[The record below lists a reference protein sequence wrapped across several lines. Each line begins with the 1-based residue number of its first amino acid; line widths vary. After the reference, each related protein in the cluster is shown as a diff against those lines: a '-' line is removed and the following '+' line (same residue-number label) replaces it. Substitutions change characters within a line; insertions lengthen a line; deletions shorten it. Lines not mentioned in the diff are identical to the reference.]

1 MERRGYHETQQPR
14 TSSIL
19 DVNIWNTWIPY
30 ICQDCLHMS
39 LDACLRRIFAN
50 RVRSAAYVNLK
61 RSAALQIPIFPNIT
75 LLTTFDVSSDR
86 LGLGILERP
95 SNLQHMYWSTLP
107 RPCDQNS
114 PGFEIFGSK
123 VTKCVVCGQKCRL
136 RPLGWGDVRL
146 RYSEPKRWRC

>member
-19 DVNIWNTWIPY
+19 DVSIQNTWIPY

-50 RVRSAAYVNLK
+50 RFRSATYVNLK
-61 RSAALQIPIFPNIT
+61 RSAALQIPIFTNIT
-75 LLTTFDVSSDR
+75 LLTTFDVVSSDR
-86 LGLGILERP
+86 LGLGTLERV

-123 VTKCVVCGQKCRL
+123 VTKSVCGEKCRL
-136 RPLGWGDVRL
+136 RPLGRGDTGL
-146 RYSEPKRWRC
+146 RYSETKR